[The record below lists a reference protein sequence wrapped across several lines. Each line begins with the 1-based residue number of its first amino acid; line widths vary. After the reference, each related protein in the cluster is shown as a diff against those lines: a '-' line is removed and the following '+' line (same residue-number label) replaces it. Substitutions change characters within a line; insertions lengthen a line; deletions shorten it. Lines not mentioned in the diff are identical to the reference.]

1 MALND
6 GIVRDQIII
15 GTVDKNL
22 KERLLREADLN
33 LDKTERLCCAAEV
46 ATKQMSTMQNSFSN
60 VNVDTNPYRND
71 KPGLINC
78 RNCASKHPIR
88 NCPAFGKTC
97 FNCNQKNHF
106 SRCCRK
112 PRRRPGNQRNVNM
125 IQNMNNYDD
134 RNENTNTEEE
144 NQFFINSIDIC
155 EENSFDDDVKL
166 EWTDVYSKAFS

>member
-1 MALND
+1 MLSNKK
-6 GIVRDQIII
+6 R
-15 GTVDKNL
+15 
-22 KERLLREADLN
+22 
-33 LDKTERLCCAAEV
+33 
-46 ATKQMSTMQNSFSN
+46 TKQLQNTISWLKKWMITVSW
-60 VNVDTNPYRND
+60 
-71 KPGLINC
+71 LINC

-106 SRCCRK
+106 SRCCWK
-112 PRRRPGNQRNVNM
+112 PRRRQGNQGNQGNK

-144 NQFFINSIDIC
+144 NQFFINYIDIC

-166 EWTDVYSKAFS
+166 EWMVSLKLNNNFVKFKIDSGAKLIAFQKDCIIT

>member
-1 MALND
+1 MKNEAIDQFITDVKVKAKSCKYDALND
-6 GIVRDQIII
+6 GIVSDQIII

-33 LDKTERLCCAAEV
+33 LDKTERLCRAAEV

-60 VNVDTNPYRND
+60 VNVDTNPYRNSSVDAINAQND

-112 PRRRPGNQRNVNM
+112 PR
-125 IQNMNNYDD
+125 
-134 RNENTNTEEE
+134 
-144 NQFFINSIDIC
+144 
-155 EENSFDDDVKL
+155 
-166 EWTDVYSKAFS
+166 